1 MLIKNVQRINTGTGI
16 LWVAGH
22 YSSKLTWG
30 ETFLYIGERSFP
42 ALKFSSAYVREVFGV
57 ERREMQLLTWMS
69 STCSYNCLVSQVM
82 YTCLSSLEHD
92 TRWSMMKCSLPFLW
106 TQDCQFG
113 TLSHG
118 YGRNLEG
125 HQIQWSKICRTSESV
140 GELKPQMLSHYL
152 NRSEMGP
159 RYLWFFK
166 SLSGDI
172 HSLKI
177 QM

>member
-1 MLIKNVQRINTGTGI
+1 MLIKNVQRINTGTWI

-42 ALKFSSAYVREVFGV
+42 TLKFSSAYVREVFGE
-57 ERREMQLLTWMS
+57 ERREIQLLTWMS
-69 STCSYNCLVSQVM
+69 STCSHNCLVSQV
-82 YTCLSSLEHD
+82 YLPFLIGA
-92 TRWSMMKCSLPFLW
+92 RYAQWSMMKCSLPFLW

-113 TLSHG
+113 ILSHG

-125 HQIQWSKICRTSESV
+125 HLIQWSKICRTSESV
-140 GELKPQMLSHYL
+140 GELKPLMLSHYL

-159 RYLWFFK
+159 WYLWFFK
-166 SLSGDI
+166 RLSGDI